1 MYKIDVEVNKEYV
14 TALQKFLDEK
24 NVQYDRVV
32 RKALD
37 FPELIMIAAPSLTVV
52 KLIYDFFREKRNK
65 NERIQI
71 NINVNVN
78 DININLMEIHPEEI
92 DKKIK
97 EIEDKLKK

>member
-14 TALQKFLDEK
+14 TALQKFFDEK
-24 NVQYDRVV
+24 TVQYDRVV

-71 NINVNVN
+71 NIDVSVN
-78 DININLMEIHPEEI
+78 DINMNLMEIHPEEI